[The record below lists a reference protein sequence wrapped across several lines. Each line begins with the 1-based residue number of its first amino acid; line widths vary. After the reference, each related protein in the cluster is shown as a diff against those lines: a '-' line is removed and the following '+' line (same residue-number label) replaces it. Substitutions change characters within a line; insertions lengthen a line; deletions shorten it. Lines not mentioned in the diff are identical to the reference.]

1 MRKSQLNREDIML
14 FKNNVGPQVRK
25 LRNSLE
31 WSQSVLAS
39 KLQIAG
45 WDVSRSAVSK
55 IESRLSHVD
64 DRGLMYLAEV
74 LKVDIRELFPK
85 RDTSQSLH
93 AFLQRIQVTRF

>member
-1 MRKSQLNREDIML
+1 MR

-25 LRNSLE
+25 LRNLRE

-55 IESRLSHVD
+55 IEARLSHVD

-74 LKVDIRELFPK
+74 LKVDIRELFPV
-85 RDTSQSLH
+85 RDAKQSLH
-93 AFLQRIQVTRF
+93 AFLSRLQATRF